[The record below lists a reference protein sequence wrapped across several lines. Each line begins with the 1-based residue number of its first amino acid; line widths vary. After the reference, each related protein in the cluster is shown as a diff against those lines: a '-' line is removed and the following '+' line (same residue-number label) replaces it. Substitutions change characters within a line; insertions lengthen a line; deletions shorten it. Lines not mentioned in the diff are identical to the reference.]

1 MKRKFY
7 SIFLTTI
14 CVLSSILNSCSSGID
29 LSAIDDKS
37 IKIDASLVL
46 PIAET
51 NLTVKSVLNKIGLP
65 NQIDTAST
73 EVFFH
78 WNYREEEKL
87 KNFDLADSLRPYD
100 RTIMPV
106 PSGFPPILIPIA
118 ATYPFVF
125 PEELDIFPNDENIK
139 RVDSILINSALV
151 NISFSVSPDISSVLK
166 PSDFKIE
173 FLFDNSNLK
182 TNDRLEY
189 HPFTFGSSYPI
200 SLGNCTLYTKGLSKL
215 NYNIRITINPSS
227 PVILTTDSWFKL
239 YVKFKDI
246 NSKVAYG
253 FFKLQNEDSN
263 QINVPF
269 NVDDY
274 IPDANLKSS
283 DPNVNIT
290 AKPAAN
296 LKFADPNVNITATSN
311 LGGKVNFKIEDV
323 IAFNTT
329 DPSVVF
335 SALFNKSSS
344 TTDIINGVDTFGD
357 TINTPLKSFN
367 SQNGGLDKLF
377 DSKPFPNTVK
387 FKYSI
392 SADTINFIAP
402 DSKLKLNIDVNI
414 PLKLKGGSYLE
425 FKDTLH
431 NLDFGPALKYADSAL
446 LVLKIKNGM
455 PLRAKYSMTLY
466 QADSVVITPAGCVIN
481 EIENESQLGNLRSE
495 FKIKSAT
502 VDDLGNVLAVIPQTL
517 YISLNKAQIEALKL
531 TNYIIIHVYLDSDE
545 STVNGIVKQNP
556 IHITTNNSFGVKI
569 GVYAKGS
576 YNTKSG
582 SSN

>member
-14 CVLSSILNSCSSGID
+14 CALSSILSSCSSGID

-51 NLTVKSVLNKIGLP
+51 NLTVKSVLDKIGLP
-65 NQIDTAST
+65 NQTDTAST
-73 EVFFH
+73 EIFFH
-78 WNYREEEKL
+78 WNYRDEEKL
-87 KNFDLADSLRPYD
+87 KSFNLADSLHPYD

-106 PSGFPPILIPIA
+106 PGGFPPILIPIA

-125 PEELDIFPNDENIK
+125 PEELEIFPNDENIK

-189 HPFTFGSSYPI
+189 HPFTFDSSYPI
-200 SLGNCTLYTKGLSKL
+200 PLGNCTLYTKGMSKL
-215 NYNIRITINPSS
+215 YYNIRITLNPSAN
-227 PVILTTDSWFKL
+227 VILTSTSWFRL

-253 FFKLQNEDSN
+253 FFKLQNEDNN

-269 NVDDY
+269 NIEDY
-274 IPDANLKSS
+274 IPDANLKFS
-283 DPNVNIT
+283 DS
-290 AKPAAN
+290 

-323 IAFNTT
+323 TAFNTA
-329 DPSVVF
+329 DPSKVF
-335 SALFNKSSS
+335 SAIFNGSSS
-344 TTDIINGVDTFGD
+344 TTDIIKGAETFGD
-357 TINTPLKSFN
+357 TINTPLRSFN

-392 SADTINFIAP
+392 SSDTINFIAP

-414 PLKLKGGSYLE
+414 PLKLKGGSFLE
-425 FKDTLH
+425 FKETLH
-431 NLDFGPALKYADSAL
+431 NLDFGSALKYADSAL

-455 PLRAKYSMTLY
+455 PLRAKYRMTLY

-481 EIENESQLGNLRSE
+481 EIENESQLGNLISE
-495 FKIKSAT
+495 FKIKPAT
-502 VDDLGNVLAVIPQTL
+502 VDAQGNVLTVTPQTL

-545 STVNGIVKQNP
+545 STVNEVVKQNP

-576 YNTKSG
+576 YNTKSS